1 MMATDV
7 YVETSISA
15 PQEKKR
21 KWGYVLEAPGGR
33 TVYQLGEMTG
43 TMHGITLQ
51 VLIKALRRYQ
61 KPSRITIHA
70 ADEWVLQM
78 LLRQLSAW
86 EQNGFT
92 NAKGEP
98 IKYRSGW
105 EQLANLIKIH
115 TITIAP
121 GRHAYS
127 AWLQSE
133 MEKMERGKQ
142 DV

>member
-1 MMATDV
+1 MMATDIYIEV
-7 YVETSISA
+7 ASGMRESV
-15 PQEKKR
+15 R
-21 KWGYVLEAPGGR
+21 RWGYALKAPGVDPKYK
-33 TVYQLGEMTG
+33 TGESNG
-43 TMHGITLQ
+43 TLHEVTLR
-51 VLIKALRRYQ
+51 VLIGALSRYQ
-61 KPSRITIHA
+61 RPSRITIHA
-70 ADEWVLQM
+70 ADAWVLNM
-78 LLRQLSAW
+78 MMHQLPAW

-98 IKYRSGW
+98 IKYREDW
-105 EQLANLIKIH
+105 EQLAKLVKIH

>member
-7 YVETSISA
+7 YVETSINA
-15 PQEKKR
+15 PQEKR
-21 KWGYVLEAPGGR
+21 RNWGYVLEAPGGR
-33 TVYQLGEMTG
+33 TVYQLGETTG

-86 EQNGFT
+86 KQNGFT

-98 IKYRSGW
+98 IKYREDW

-115 TITIAP
+115 TITIVP
-121 GRHAYS
+121 GRHTYS